1 MEAHVHFNRVL
12 NRSIPVSAP
21 LRLFKVE
28 AGINGLL
35 PTSWA
40 PPIYSVSLLSKL
52 RSALGGNGLLRQAAA
67 RSFLAHTCK
76 RKNQPPPTEK
86 TSQGP

>member
-1 MEAHVHFNRVL
+1 MEAHVHFNRVR

-40 PPIYSVSLLSKL
+40 PPTSEVF
-52 RSALGGNGLLRQAAA
+52 RQVEEGEEFRFARALI
-67 RSFLAHTCK
+67 
-76 RKNQPPPTEK
+76 
-86 TSQGP
+86 